1 VLVEWTTPTLPDPV
15 RLSLRHGAITVSL
28 GMEQVY
34 SFDGE
39 GRLLTAFRDSRLYK
53 RGFDGRVLAKWRPWK
68 SGRPKHIRH
77 DLAGDE
83 KQRLLSEI
91 RDTIEQVLAS
101 LPVTAPPES
110 RERLE
115 QVIAWDAAAYTLD
128 RRRFQAVYKPVP
140 ILPPDQYLTL
150 VLQATEGCHYNEC
163 SFCRFYRQQ
172 PFHIKSDQEFRMHV
186 QAVKNFLGAG
196 IRLRR
201 TIFLADA
208 NALVI
213 PHPRL
218 LYIFDALSE
227 AFEIAP
233 AELIGATLAHWKTAH
248 PLGITGVY
256 SFIDAVTGNRKPR
269 EQFAELAELGLR
281 RVYIGMESGHVPLLQ
296 FLRKPSMPGDVRHV
310 VNEAKAA
317 GVHIGVIVMLAIG
330 GNRYAVGHVADTVE
344 VINSLGLDHGDIL
357 YFSEF
362 VDEPGSDYAAQ
373 AQAEEIRALTDA
385 EVRAQASAIRSGLRF
400 AQPPKI
406 AVYDIREFI
415 Y

>member
-15 RLSLRHGAITVSL
+15 RLSLRRGAITVSL

-39 GRLLTAFRDSRLYK
+39 GRLLTAYRDSRLYK
-53 RGFDGRVLAKWRPWK
+53 RGFDGRVLAKWRPWQI
-68 SGRPKHIRH
+68 GRPEHIRR
-77 DLAGDE
+77 DLVDDE

-101 LPVTAPPES
+101 LPAAAPPVG

-128 RRRFQAVYKPVP
+128 RRRFQAVYKPMP
-140 ILPPDQYLTL
+140 ILPPDQYLAL

-172 PFHIKSDQEFRMHV
+172 PFHIKSDQEFRMHI
-186 QAVKNFLGAG
+186 QAVKDFLGAG

-218 LYIFDALSE
+218 LYIFDALNE

-233 AELIGATLAHWKTAH
+233 ADLIGATLARWKAAH

-256 SFIDAVTGNRKPR
+256 SFIDAFTGNRKPR
-269 EQFAELAELGLR
+269 EQFAELAALGLR
-281 RVYIGMESGHVPLLQ
+281 RVYVGMESGHVPLLR
-296 FLRKPSMPGDVRHV
+296 FLCKPSMPDDVRHV

-317 GVHIGVIVMLAIG
+317 GVYIGVIVMLGIG
-330 GNRYAVGHVADTVE
+330 GDCYAAGHVADTVT
-344 VINSLGLDHGDIL
+344 VVNSLGLDQGDIVYL
-357 YFSEF
+357 SEF

-373 AQAEEIRALTDA
+373 ARAEGIRALTGI
-385 EVRAQASAIRSGLRF
+385 EVRAQASAIRASLQF
-400 AQPPKI
+400 AEPPKI
-406 AVYDIREFI
+406 AVYDIRESI